1 MSRFGLFIEVEC
13 KLCGKKSKVI
23 SEVLKVCADCI
34 KTRFDEALPFIKRA
48 HQIARSRY
56 NLPPEPP
63 KSSEGLKCVICAN
76 KCKIGE
82 GETGYCGL
90 RKNQG
95 NKLVSEVSANTA
107 LMYAY
112 YDPHIT
118 NCCASWFC
126 PGGTGAGYPKYAVK
140 PGPEK
145 GYANYA
151 VFFYGCNFDCLFCQN
166 PSHKLISQAS
176 KINVEEFVNYILNNE
191 YYTCICYFGGSPEPH
206 LPFVI
211 NASKKIL
218 KEKPKDR
225 IIRICFEW
233 NGCGNPKLVKEV
245 AEIALVSGGIIKFDL
260 KCFSEEL
267 SYALSG
273 VSNKMAYKNFEM
285 IAKEFFP
292 KRPELPV
299 LTATTLLVPGYVT
312 ADEVEKIAK
321 FIASLNPEIPYS
333 LLVFHPDHFMND
345 MPITP
350 KTQVEECFRIAKN
363 YLKNVHIGNLH
374 LLSYAEIF

>member
-23 SEVLKVCADCI
+23 SEILKVCVDCI
-34 KTRFDEALPFIKRA
+34 KTRFNEALPFIKRA

-176 KINVEEFVNYILNNE
+176 KISVEEFVSYILNNE

-245 AEIALVSGGIIKFDL
+245 AEIALVSGGIIKFDV
-260 KCFSEEL
+260 KAWSEPI
-267 SYALSG
+267 YKALTG
-273 VSNKMAYKNFEM
+273 VSNRKLFDN
-285 IAKEFFP
+285 IAFIAEHIKD
-292 KRPELPV
+292 RPEVPLFM
-299 LTATTLLVPGYVT
+299 ASTLLVPGYV
-312 ADEVEKIAK
+312 DEYEIRMISRFIARLDPSIPYRLLAFHPDYMLVDLPPTSKKHAMNAVKIAK
-321 FIASLNPEIPYS
+321 
-333 LLVFHPDHFMND
+333 
-345 MPITP
+345 
-350 KTQVEECFRIAKN
+350 EEG
-363 YLKNVHIGNLH
+363 LENVSIGNIW
-374 LLSYAEIF
+374 LLGDYY